1 MKVTGTIQHPGLN
14 SSAGSDGG
22 GKVQEISLSLELK
35 ADRCHEMFGFSEKE
49 VKGIIE
55 NERKGTGLGDASEF
69 LKNTYNL
76 VFQDK
81 YKFNGQKFQSVIL
94 KNVKGIG
101 AIVILRFNLK
111 FDQLFWDNL
120 PTLAHPAQII
130 IAIDNVQMT
139 RDQTKKVKPS
149 PEKKQG

>member
-139 RDQTKKVKPS
+139 IDQTKKVKPS